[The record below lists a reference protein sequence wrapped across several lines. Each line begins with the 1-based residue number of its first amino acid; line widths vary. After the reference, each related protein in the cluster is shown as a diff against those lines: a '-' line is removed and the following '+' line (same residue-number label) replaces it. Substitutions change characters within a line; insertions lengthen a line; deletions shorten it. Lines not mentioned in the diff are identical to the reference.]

1 MSDAQSFGRDDRTGG
16 SLRAAPVPTMG
27 RRRSLLSN
35 VTRLRLL
42 GALLLAALVAIL
54 YELRPQRSG
63 GTDLRLRALLDRVE
77 GMALVVPGADE
88 MELEPYFLDRF
99 EVTNAEFAQY
109 LDQIGRSARDWPIPS
124 LAPSAVRYAKE
135 RGKEPV
141 VFVSQP
147 EAKAFAAF
155 HGKRLPTERE
165 WRYAAGFGANS
176 DWDSL
181 SRYRM
186 NLLETGLGR
195 PARVG
200 TFEGGRTRVTDR
212 IAPSVYDLIGNV
224 AEWCSGDADLVSI
237 TPVAPVMGGSFNDS
251 ILDARARF
259 AQDTA
264 AIEDRNFALGFRCVR
279 ADAEGWLRSI
289 GDEIAA
295 GTGRLRR
302 EHVERMRRFG
312 DPLGRLIERARLRDA
327 TIRTWFQGGR
337 IDVSDRYQALAD
349 GSVLRFHDDRL
360 ERIDVVTGPITM
372 DEGIGVCRELPRQIG
387 GKRTRAFARLP
398 DSRARATSSSVWLTR
413 STSGAFE
420 LRSDRFEP
428 IVEVKSDS
436 GATLPSASVPIDS
449 LPQGLLTAPYRWL
462 PVALSDSGSRNR
474 IVEFVIDRGAL
485 SIRTCANLPA
495 VDEVVIA
502 PDSEWIYTRDS
513 ISFRSPESEYALPIT
528 NLGTGL
534 TIIGVYGAK
543 NGERLAAVAV
553 PGASIAF
560 QPALADPGRV
570 VLAAEDGCLRI
581 DDVFAQ
587 SPSARST
594 LRVDPNS
601 VRIVEASA
609 FEDDGVVL
617 EVRDDAA
624 QIAYL
629 MRVDS
634 RGELLAT
641 RRLDTFDV
649 RATRVAVVDSD
660 TLLLLGAEDSLWC
673 LDGRLEQKWVAR
685 GSPYT
690 FEFCPPVVF
699 DLDRDGAREFVV
711 PFGREGIFGVVS
723 HDAATGEEV
732 ERLTTQGHLV
742 LALLAPTESSD
753 GKQLFAA
760 IRELGLLELR
770 APHGPREQVL
780 RELERAL
787 GRGRRGRSP

>member
-1 MSDAQSFGRDDRTGG
+1 MNDAQSDGRDDRTGG
-16 SLRAAPVPTMG
+16 SIRAAPAPVAG
-27 RRRSLLSN
+27 RRRSPLSN
-35 VTRLRLL
+35 GNRLRIL
-42 GALLLAALVAIL
+42 GALLLAALVAAL
-54 YELRPQRSG
+54 FEFRPQRSG
-63 GTDLRLRALLDRVE
+63 GTDLRLRALIDRVE
-77 GMALVVPGADE
+77 GMALVVPGAEE
-88 MELEPYFLDRF
+88 MALEPFFLDRF
-99 EVTNAEFAQY
+99 EVTNAEFAHY
-109 LDQIGRSARDWPIPS
+109 LEQTGRSARDWPAPS

-155 HGKRLPTERE
+155 QDKRLPSERE

-195 PARVG
+195 PARIG

-212 IAPSVYDLIGNV
+212 IAPPVYDLIGNV
-224 AEWCSGDADLVSI
+224 AEWCSADGDPAVI

-264 AIEDRNFALGFRCVR
+264 AIDDRNFALGFRCVR

-295 GTGRLRR
+295 TGQLRR

-327 TIRTWFQGGR
+327 TLRTWFQGGR
-337 IDVSDRYQALAD
+337 IDVSDRYQALGD

-360 ERIDVVTGPITM
+360 ERIDVVAGPITM
-372 DEGIGVCRELPRQIG
+372 DEVIGVCRELPRQIG
-387 GKRTRAFARLP
+387 GTSTRAFARLP
-398 DSRARATSSSVWLTR
+398 DSRTRATTSSVWMTR
-413 STSGAFE
+413 SASGAFE

-428 IVEVKSDS
+428 IVEAKADS
-436 GATLPSASVPIDS
+436 RSTLPRSAVPIDS

-462 PVALSDSGSRNR
+462 PVALSDSGTRNR
-474 IVEFVIDRGAL
+474 IVEFVVDRGEL
-485 SIRTCANLPA
+485 SIRTRANLPA

-502 PDSEWIYTRDS
+502 PAADWIYTRDS
-513 ISFRSPESEYALPIT
+513 ISFQLPDTEYALPFT
-528 NLGTGL
+528 EFGTGL
-534 TIIGVYGAK
+534 TIVGVYGAK
-543 NGERLAAVAV
+543 NGERMAAVAV
-553 PGASIAF
+553 PGASIAI
-560 QPALADPGRV
+560 QPAIDDPGRV
-570 VLAAEDGCLRI
+570 VVAAEDGCLRI
-581 DDVFAQ
+581 DDVFERAPRVQ
-587 SPSARST
+587 RSVW
-594 LRVDPNS
+594 VDPNS

-609 FEDDGVVL
+609 FEDDGLVL

-634 RGELLAT
+634 RGELRAT

-649 RATRVAVVDSD
+649 RATRVVVVDSD

-711 PFGREGIFGVVS
+711 PFGREGIFGIVS
-723 HDAATGEEV
+723 HDASTGKEV

-742 LALLAPTESSD
+742 LALLAPTESSN

-760 IRELGLLELR
+760 VRELGLLELR

-787 GRGRRGRSP
+787 GRGRRGRAP